1 MYMYIY
7 TSILSLSLSPYKSVY
22 IHISLSLSLSLYI
35 HLYTHLSMH
44 LAQALASA
52 TGSAML
58 FQMVLLAPFSCPHLP
73 FSSRLFYTLSVA
85 TWCFGLFPF
94 LLSSPHSETFTF
106 WDFHNFIEVIPI
118 VEAME
123 PVKEPSS
130 QESQPPAVPEAA
142 LPSTTTS
149 TPPTTETVTAEELEL
164 LRQFRASSSRT
175 TSPPKKAKT
184 EKGWSDFLQTLSA
197 KNIELSDLY
206 YSLQQELQASEQ
218 ARIDLNLTTPD
229 TLHCHPEQGSY
240 QKLDLT
246 IRRPFKDIQSIEL
259 PTLEVQEDQ
268 IKDAMMQYHQN
279 TVMPNHSYL
288 LEACKQVYTHA
299 SLEQ

>member
-1 MYMYIY
+1 
-7 TSILSLSLSPYKSVY
+7 
-22 IHISLSLSLSLYI
+22 
-35 HLYTHLSMH
+35 
-44 LAQALASA
+44 
-52 TGSAML
+52 
-58 FQMVLLAPFSCPHLP
+58 
-73 FSSRLFYTLSVA
+73 
-85 TWCFGLFPF
+85 
-94 LLSSPHSETFTF
+94 
-106 WDFHNFIEVIPI
+106 
-118 VEAME
+118 ME

-142 LPSTTTS
+142 LPLTTASTHS
-149 TPPTTETVTAEELEL
+149 TTETVTAEELEL

-218 ARIDLNLTTPD
+218 ARIDFLALNLTTPD
-229 TLHCHPEQGSY
+229 TLHFDPEQGSY

-246 IRRPFKDIQSIEL
+246 KKRPFKDIQSIEL
-259 PTLEVQEDQ
+259 PTLEVQEAQ

-279 TVMPNHSYL
+279 TFMPNYSYL
-288 LEACKQVYTHA
+288 LEACK
-299 SLEQ
+299 